1 MKTALDKTTREE
13 LISRINSLSENST
26 AKWGKMNVHQMV
38 EHNIRWEEMIDG
50 DLPCK
55 RSLVGRLIG
64 QTVLKSFLKGDKQL
78 GHNSPTAPEL
88 KVTEIDNDDLAAEKK
103 RWIDFIKRYED
114 FQNEG
119 FVHPFFG
126 KMTGEQI
133 GYIVYKHCDHHLRQF
148 NS

>member
-1 MKTALDKTTREE
+1 MKTALERSTREE
-13 LISRINSLSENST
+13 LINRINSLNENST

-55 RSLVGRLIG
+55 RSFIGKLIG
-64 QTVLKSFLKGDKQL
+64 QAVLKSFLKEGKQM

-88 KVTEIDNDDLAAEKK
+88 IVTESTSDLEAEKK
-103 RWIDFIKRYED
+103 RWTDYIKRYED
-114 FQNEG
+114 FQNDG

-133 GYIVYKHCDHHLRQF
+133 GYMVYKHCDHHLRQF